1 MPRVHGVVES
11 IAIALI
17 AALSA
22 IGTVVVGQ
30 RVSKRFGLGTPIEE
44 RLNARL
50 GVLNKALEDEV
61 AVRTRS
67 EKECR
72 DQLEETHRELNVQ
85 RDLRI
90 KERDELTR
98 RLDDAEARVQRL
110 LRRLGMSQEE
120 ET

>member
-11 IAIALI
+11 IAVALI

-50 GVLNKALEDEV
+50 AILNKALEDEV

-67 EKECR
+67 ETECR
-72 DQLEETHRELNVQ
+72 AQLDETRRELDTQ

-110 LRRLGMSQEE
+110 LTRLGMGQEE
-120 ET
+120 ER